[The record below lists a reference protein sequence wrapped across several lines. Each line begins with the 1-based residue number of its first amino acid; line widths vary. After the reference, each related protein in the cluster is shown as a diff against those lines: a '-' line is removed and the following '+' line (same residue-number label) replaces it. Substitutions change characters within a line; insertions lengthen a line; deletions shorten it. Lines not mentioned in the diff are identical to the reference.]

1 MVIVN
6 VRVPALEKV
15 YNFSLEEKAKIKDLI
30 EEMVELIVQKERVP
44 FVTSL
49 DEMILC
55 SVENGEQ
62 CNKDCT
68 LADYGIAGG
77 SELILV

>member
-15 YNFSLEEKAKIKDLI
+15 YNFSLEEKAKVKDLI
-30 EEMVELIVQKERVP
+30 EEMVELIAQKECLP
-44 FVTSL
+44 LEDSL
-49 DEMILC
+49 EGMVLC

-62 CNKDCT
+62 CNKNCT

-77 SELILV
+77 AELILV